1 MLKENQLKEEFQL
14 YEKEKYGE
22 RVFRSVVQ
30 SGIEEGKRE
39 KIGYRQNKKIAKEIR
54 GKNLVLNSYSL
65 EDIRD

>member
-1 MLKENQLKEEFQL
+1 L

-39 KIGYRQNKKIAKEIR
+39 KVGYRENKKIAKEIR

-65 EDIRD
+65 EDVRD